1 MGLNK
6 AERVAII
13 ITAAFILLSA
23 GYYIGLACIGSD
35 YNVAIE
41 KHPDEQAVQQGG
53 DSPTPVA
60 SSAEIT
66 EKIDINTASAEEL
79 ITLPGIGEVL
89 AERIIAYR
97 EKNGKFENIESIMD
111 IQGIGEG
118 TFLKI
123 MDMITV

>member
-35 YNVAIE
+35 YNIAIE

-53 DSPTPVA
+53 DNPSPVA
-60 SSAEIT
+60 SVEIT

-79 ITLPGIGEVL
+79 ITHPGIGEVL